1 MGVSILIRQST
12 VLKVYDQKILNFV
25 QMRQVLLTIGL
36 IGLLCGCK
44 TTDIPYNFNNPSRIL
59 ILPEIL
65 NEVSGISDISLSEIA
80 CVQDEIGTVFIVDL
94 NSGEIV
100 KEIVFDK
107 IGDFEGITY
116 VDSAMFIL
124 RSDGRLT
131 KWKNFFSGQ
140 APDLIH
146 YPLNLE
152 TKDNEGLAY
161 DPFENKLLISAK
173 SKPEQKGANKLRLIY
188 AFDLTSNTLQESPEI
203 SIHLDSLEK
212 AAQNFGIFQT
222 DTTIKG
228 KIKPFNFRPS
238 SLAVDPKTGN
248 YYIISAEEFML
259 VVMNRQGRVIYM
271 TNLDRT
277 IFTKPEG
284 ITFLPNR
291 DLIISNE
298 ANGQKPTLFYF
309 TLGG

>member
-1 MGVSILIRQST
+1 
-12 VLKVYDQKILNFV
+12 
-25 QMRQVLLTIGL
+25 MRQGLLTIAL
-36 IGLLCGCK
+36 MGLLCGCK
-44 TTDIPYNFNNPSRIL
+44 TTDIPYILNNPSRIL
-59 ILPEIL
+59 TLPEIL
-65 NEVSGISDISLSEIA
+65 NEVSGISDISLTEIA

-131 KWKNFFSGQ
+131 KWENFFSGQ
-140 APDLIH
+140 TPQLTH
-146 YPLNLE
+146 YPLSLE
-152 TKDNEGLAY
+152 TRDNEGLAY

-173 SKPEQKGANKLRLIY
+173 SKPDQKASSKLRLIY
-188 AFDLTSNTLQESPEI
+188 AFDLTTNTLQESPEI

-212 AAQNFGIFQT
+212 AAQKFGIFQT
-222 DTTIKG
+222 DTTVKG

-238 SLAVDPKTGN
+238 SLAVDLKTGN

-259 VVMNRQGRVIYM
+259 VVMDRKGQIIYM
-271 TNLDRT
+271 IELDRT
-277 IFTKPEG
+277 LFTKPEG

-309 TLGG
+309 KLGG